1 MLMEE
6 RMSYTLGI
14 MGAGKIGEA
23 LAMGVVARGL
33 VPAERII
40 LSVKSER
47 HRAELE
53 ERSGMRTVLDNA
65 LVAGEADTLI
75 VAVKPKDVS
84 DVVSEVAPLLGSGK
98 LLISTA
104 AGVSLEILES
114 CAPAGT
120 PVIRTMPNMA
130 VGIGEGM
137 TVLSPGRFVRPEHLE
152 WATSLFRAVGRAMV
166 LEEQHMDAVTGLSGS
181 GPAYV
186 YIIIESLSDGGVKL
200 GLPRDVATE
209 LAAQTVLGAA
219 RNVLLTGEHPAKL
232 KDQVTTPAGVTID
245 GILELEAGRLR
256 VTLINAVVKAAE
268 RSRQLL
274 HRLH

>member
-1 MLMEE
+1 
-6 RMSYTLGI
+6 MSYTLGI
-14 MGAGKIGEA
+14 VGAGKIGEA
-23 LAMGVVARGL
+23 LAMGVVAHGL
-33 VPAERII
+33 VPAGKII

-53 ERSGMRTVLDNA
+53 ARSGMRTVIDNGI
-65 LVAGEADTLI
+65 VTREAETLI
-75 VAVKPKDVS
+75 LAVKPKSVTDVIG
-84 DVVSEVAPLLGSGK
+84 EIAPFLGLDK

-104 AGVSLEILES
+104 AGVSLEVLES
-114 CAPAGT
+114 AAPAGT
-120 PVIRTMPNMA
+120 PIIRTMPNMA

-137 TVLSPGRFVRPEHLE
+137 TVLSPGRYVKDEQLG
-152 WATSLFRAVGRAMV
+152 WATELFRAVGRAMV

-245 GILELEAGRLR
+245 GILELEAGRIR

>member
-1 MLMEE
+1 MQTREY
-6 RMSYTLGI
+6 RLGI
-14 MGAGKIGEA
+14 IGAGKIGEA
-23 LAMGVVARGL
+23 IATGVVGRGL
-33 VPAERII
+33 VAATEII
-40 LSVKSER
+40 LSVRSEK

-53 ERSGMRTVLDNA
+53 ARTGMRTVCDN
-65 LVAGEADTLI
+65 LEVARTSDTI
-75 VAVKPKDVS
+75 VLAVKPKSVA
-84 DVVSEVAPLLGSGK
+84 DVVTEIAAQLSQDQ

-104 AGVSLEILES
+104 AGVSLDLIES
-114 CAPAGT
+114 RAPKGL
-120 PVIRTMPNMA
+120 PIIRTMPNMA
-130 VGIGEGM
+130 VAIGEGM
-137 TVLSPGRFVRPEHLE
+137 TVLSPGSSVGPERLE
-152 WATSLFRAVGRAMV
+152 WATSIFRALGRALV

-186 YIIIESLSDGGVKL
+186 YIIIESLADGGLKL

-219 RNVLLTGEHPAKL
+219 RNVLVTGEHPAKL

-268 RSRQLL
+268 RARQLL
-274 HRLH
+274 HHPH

>member
-53 ERSGMRTVLDNA
+53 ARSGMRTVLDNA

-84 DVVSEVAPLLGSGK
+84 DVVSEVAPSWAQANR
-98 LLISTA
+98 S
-104 AGVSLEILES
+104 
-114 CAPAGT
+114 
-120 PVIRTMPNMA
+120 
-130 VGIGEGM
+130 
-137 TVLSPGRFVRPEHLE
+137 SPPPPE
-152 WATSLFRAVGRAMV
+152 
-166 LEEQHMDAVTGLSGS
+166 
-181 GPAYV
+181 
-186 YIIIESLSDGGVKL
+186 
-200 GLPRDVATE
+200 
-209 LAAQTVLGAA
+209 
-219 RNVLLTGEHPAKL
+219 
-232 KDQVTTPAGVTID
+232 
-245 GILELEAGRLR
+245 
-256 VTLINAVVKAAE
+256 
-268 RSRQLL
+268 
-274 HRLH
+274 

>member
-1 MLMEE
+1 
-6 RMSYTLGI
+6 MSYTLGI